1 MTTIRREIVFG
12 TETIGYEIRF
22 LPTRRTL
29 GIEVHPDLSVI
40 VRAPADCDLETIQAR
55 VGKRASW
62 ISKQLTNFQRYSPR
76 TPARQYVS
84 GETHLYLGRQYRLKV
99 VAGEVV
105 AEKQASVKMNRGHL
119 VLILPGQADPDRVK
133 ALLRRWYLDHARQV
147 FCAVLDE
154 FLPRFK
160 GHQRPRLIVRAMQSR
175 WGSLSQ
181 AGTMTLNA
189 NLVRA
194 PRACIEYVVAH
205 ELCHLKHRDHDASF
219 FHLLGQVLP
228 DWQQR
233 KQRLE
238 VALL

>member
-1 MTTIRREIVFG
+1 MRQEIVFG
-12 TETIGYEIRF
+12 TESIAYEIRF

-29 GIEVHPDLSVI
+29 GIEVHPDLSVV
-40 VRAPADCDLETIQAR
+40 VRAPADCDPDTIQAR
-55 VGKRASW
+55 VGKRAPW

-99 VAGEVV
+99 VAGEP
-105 AEKQASVKMNRGHL
+105 ASVKMNRGHL
-119 VLILPGQADPDRVK
+119 VLTLPGKADPDRVK
-133 ALLRRWYLDHARQV
+133 AMLHRWYLDHARHV
-147 FCAVLDE
+147 FIAVLEE
-154 FLPRFK
+154 FLSRFK

-205 ELCHLKHRDHDASF
+205 ELCHLKHRDHDAGF
-219 FHLLGQVLP
+219 FRLLGQVMP
-228 DWQQR
+228 DWEKR

-238 VALL
+238 TALL

>member
-1 MTTIRREIVFG
+1 MRQEIIFG
-12 TETIGYEIRF
+12 TETIVYEIRF

-29 GIEVHPDLSVI
+29 GIEVHPDLSVVI
-40 VRAPADCDLETIQAR
+40 RAPSDCDLDIIQAR
-55 VGKRASW
+55 VGKRAAW

-76 TPARQYVS
+76 TPTRQHVS

-99 VAGEVV
+99 MAGEP
-105 AEKQASVKMNRGHL
+105 AASVKMNRGHL
-119 VLILPGQADPDRVK
+119 VLTLPGKSDPVAVK
-133 ALLRRWYLDHARQV
+133 ALLHRWYLDHARQV
-147 FCAVLDE
+147 FIAVLDE

-205 ELCHLKHRDHDASF
+205 ELCHLKHRDHDTSF
-219 FHLLGQVLP
+219 FRLLGQVMP
-228 DWQQR
+228 DWEKR

-238 VALL
+238 TALL

>member
-1 MTTIRREIVFG
+1 MKTMQQEIVFG
-12 TETIGYEIRF
+12 TETISYEIRF

-29 GIEVHPDLSVI
+29 GIEVHPDLSVV

-62 ISKQLTNFQRYSPR
+62 ISKQLTNFHRYSPR

-99 VAGEVV
+99 VAGEP
-105 AEKQASVKMNRGHL
+105 ASVKMNRGHL
-119 VLILPGQADPDRVK
+119 VLTLPGNAEPDRVK
-133 ALLRRWYLDHARQV
+133 ALLHRWYLDHARQV
-147 FCAVLDE
+147 FIDVLDE

-181 AGTMTLNA
+181 VGTMTLNA

-194 PRACIEYVVAH
+194 PRVCIEYVVAH
-205 ELCHLKHRDHDASF
+205 ECGGHVFSDS
-219 FHLLGQVLP
+219 
-228 DWQQR
+228 WIS
-233 KQRLE
+233 
-238 VALL
+238 

>member
-1 MTTIRREIVFG
+1 MKTMWQEIVFG

-29 GIEVHPDLSVI
+29 GIEVHPDLTVV
-40 VRAPADCDLETIQAR
+40 VRAPVDCDPDTIQAR

-76 TPARQYVS
+76 TPARKYVS
-84 GETHLYLGRQYRLKV
+84 GETHLYLGRQCRLKV
-99 VAGEVV
+99 VAGEL
-105 AEKQASVKMNRGHL
+105 ASVKMNRGHL
-119 VLILPGQADPDRVK
+119 VLTLPGKADPDRVK
-133 ALLRRWYLDHARQV
+133 ALLHHWYLDHARQV
-147 FCAVLDE
+147 FIDVLGE
-154 FLPRFK
+154 FLPRFS
-160 GHQRPRLIVRAMQSR
+160 GHHRPRLIVRAMQSR

-194 PRACIEYVVAH
+194 PRACVEYVVAH

-219 FHLLGQVLP
+219 YRLLGQVMP
-228 DWQQR
+228 DWKKR

-238 VALL
+238 TALL

>member
-1 MTTIRREIVFG
+1 MRQEIVFG
-12 TETIGYEIRF
+12 TESIAYEIRF

-29 GIEVHPDLSVI
+29 GIEVHPDLSVV
-40 VRAPADCDLETIQAR
+40 VRAPADCDPDTIQAR

-99 VAGEVV
+99 VAGEP
-105 AEKQASVKMNRGHL
+105 ASVKMNRGHL
-119 VLILPGQADPDRVK
+119 VLTLPGKADPDRVK
-133 ALLRRWYLDHARQV
+133 AMLHRWYLDHARHV
-147 FCAVLDE
+147 FIAVLEE
-154 FLPRFK
+154 FLSRFK

-205 ELCHLKHRDHDASF
+205 ELCHLKHRDHDAGF
-219 FHLLGQVLP
+219 FRLLGQVMP
-228 DWQQR
+228 DWEKR

-238 VALL
+238 TALL